1 MNMQAIIMAAGFGSR
16 MRNLTNDAPKSFLEV
31 NGEKL
36 IERAVR
42 LLREREIYDITV
54 VTGHRSQDFIDLL
67 DDELRIVNNPLYF
80 CTNVLASFACGMN
93 NLTDDFIYI
102 HADTI
107 FDETILDDLI
117 VSNISEVVLPVDYKP
132 CTEEE
137 MKVITADG
145 NVTTIHKSIDLNIAE
160 GEFLGIAKI
169 DSSILNKLKS
179 AVIMELKEKNR
190 HQDYFEA
197 AIQNLIDQGDE
208 VKTIA
213 TNGRPWVEIDF
224 PEDFEVAKKLF
235 F

>member
-1 MNMQAIIMAAGFGSR
+1 VTMQAIIMAAGFGSR
-16 MRNLTNDAPKSFLEV
+16 LRKITNDAPKSFLEV

-42 LLREREIYDITV
+42 LLRERDIHDITV
-54 VTGHRSQDFIDLL
+54 VTGYRSQDFIDLF
-67 DDELRIVNNPLYF
+67 DDELRFVHNPLYF

-93 NLTDDFIYI
+93 NLTSDFIFI

-107 FDETILDDLI
+107 FDDTILDDLI
-117 VSNISEVVLPVDYKP
+117 TSHHSEVVLPVDYKR

-137 MKVITADG
+137 MKVITVDG
-145 NVTTIHKSIDLNIAE
+145 NVTKINKAIDLKIAE

-169 DSSILNKLKS
+169 TASILDKLKS
-179 AVIMELKEKNR
+179 AVVMELKEKNN

-197 AIQNLIDQGDE
+197 AVQNLIDQGCE

-213 TNGRPWVEIDF
+213 TNGRPWIEIDF
-224 PEDFEVAKKLF
+224 PEDFEAAQKLF
-235 F
+235 V